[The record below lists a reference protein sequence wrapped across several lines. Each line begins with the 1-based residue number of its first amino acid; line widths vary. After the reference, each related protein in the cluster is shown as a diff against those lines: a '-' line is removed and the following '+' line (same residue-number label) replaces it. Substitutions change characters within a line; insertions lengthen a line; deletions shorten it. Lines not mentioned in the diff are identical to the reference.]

1 MDNGATNRSQKVR
14 RVQLVWGDYDEVVAK
29 LRFSVS
35 LVEMFL
41 QAVEDTECV
50 SGKVFVLERR
60 VSWLPSRNE
69 AQMILHHGN

>member
-1 MDNGATNRSQKVR
+1 MF
-14 RVQLVWGDYDEVVAK
+14 QLVWGEYDEAVVAK
-29 LRFSVS
+29 LRFSVT
-35 LVEMFL
+35 LMEMFL

-50 SGKVFVLERR
+50 SGKGCVLERK